1 MTTFR
6 NAPAIIVWAFA
17 LVAILTPPEIAASG
31 IATLLEA
38 QEHVFGFLVDA
49 PAEVAELAPELPARA

>member
-31 IATLLEA
+31 VAALLEA
-38 QEHVFGFLVDA
+38 QEQVFGLLVEA
-49 PAEVAELAPELPARA
+49 PVEVAELAPTPPARA

>member
-1 MTTFR
+1 MTMFR
-6 NAPAIIVWAFA
+6 SAPAIIVWAFA

-38 QEHVFGFLVDA
+38 QKHVFGLLVEA
-49 PAEVAELAPELPARA
+49 PIEVAEVAPKPPARA